1 MEGRVEK
8 SFRLCCSGYHDFED
22 VMQALF
28 FFLEEVQMMDADP
41 PVDLHLDVSDMPI
54 FVDVGQIRKIMSTL
68 SHYEACFQ
76 KVSTLKLVTAPG
88 LQNAIVR
95 GAVAILP
102 FQLPVQVQARPDSAA
117 PTDRRSG
124 A

>member
-1 MEGRVEK
+1 
-8 SFRLCCSGYHDFED
+8 
-22 VMQALF
+22 MQALF
-28 FFLEEVQMMDADP
+28 FFLEEVLMMDADP

-54 FVDVGQIRKIMSTL
+54 FIDVDQVRRIISTL

-76 KVSTLKLVTAPG
+76 KVSMLKIVTKPG
-88 LQNAIVR
+88 LQAAIVG

-102 FQLPVQVQARPDSAA
+102 FPVPVQVQARPTSAA
-117 PTDRRSG
+117 PTDQRSG

>member
-1 MEGRVEK
+1 
-8 SFRLCCSGYHDFED
+8 L
-22 VMQALF
+22 
-28 FFLEEVQMMDADP
+28 
-41 PVDLHLDVSDMPI
+41 
-54 FVDVGQIRKIMSTL
+54 KI
-68 SHYEACFQ
+68 
-76 KVSTLKLVTAPG
+76 VTAPG

-102 FQLPVQVQARPDSAA
+102 FPLPVQVQARPDSAA

>member
-1 MEGRVEK
+1 
-8 SFRLCCSGYHDFED
+8 
-22 VMQALF
+22 
-28 FFLEEVQMMDADP
+28 
-41 PVDLHLDVSDMPI
+41 
-54 FVDVGQIRKIMSTL
+54 
-68 SHYEACFQ
+68 
-76 KVSTLKLVTAPG
+76 LKLVTAPG

-102 FQLPVQVQARPDSAA
+102 FPLPVQVQARPDSAA